1 MDLYLLRHA
10 IAEERSNDGSDSARA
25 LTPEGAEKMRI
36 GARGLQRLGVH
47 LDRLLTSPLTRAR
60 ETADIVGA
68 ALNIA
73 PETVGALA
81 PGCNAATLLDLLVDM
96 PRAKSVM
103 IVGHEPDLSGI
114 VADLTGGS
122 RVVMKKGGLALIDL
136 VSLDPGA
143 GSLLWVLPPRVLRA
157 LGK

>member
-1 MDLYLLRHA
+1 MELYLLRHA
-10 IAEERSNDGSDSARA
+10 IAEERSSDGSDSARR

-36 GARGLQRLGVH
+36 GARGLRRLGVT

-60 ETADIVGA
+60 ETAEIVGA
-68 ALNIA
+68 ALEIA

-81 PGCNAATLLDLLVDM
+81 PGCNAATLLDLLVNT

-103 IVGHEPDLSGI
+103 VVGHEPDLSRMI
-114 VADLTGGS
+114 ADLTGGS
-122 RVVMKKGGLALIDL
+122 RVIMKKGGLALIDMS
-136 VSLDPGA
+136 SLEPGA
-143 GSLLWVLPPRVLRA
+143 GSLLWVLPPKVLRA